1 MKVMIWIYENDLNAL
16 LVGDPVDYFE
26 REPGDLEMTIQVSV
40 DTDTYQ
46 KLKDK
51 KSDDRPNSDQ

>member
-1 MKVMIWIYENDLNAL
+1 MKVTIWIYEKDLETL

-26 REPGDLEMTIQVSV
+26 REPGDHEKAIQIMV

-46 KLKDK
+46 RLKDRK
-51 KSDDRPNSDQ
+51 DNE

>member
-1 MKVMIWIYENDLNAL
+1 MKVMIWIYENDLDTL

-46 KLKDK
+46 KLKDN
-51 KSDDRPNSDQ
+51 KSDDRPN

>member
-1 MKVMIWIYENDLNAL
+1 MKVIIWIHEDDLDTL

-26 REPGDLEMTIQVSV
+26 REPGVYENAIQVTV

-46 KLKDK
+46 KLKDN
-51 KSDDRPNSDQ
+51 KSDDRPN